1 MGPRERL
8 AAQAGGVCDRPDRGG
23 LLLIEVAAR
32 VWLALS
38 SGARAALDLRSGAVE
53 TAWFDIL
60 EQDLK
65 TDAAAPRLYLPDAE
79 LFWRLR
85 PGSSLEVENQVYKT
99 RTRPRTW
106 RIEINAEG
114 QRGAPPPGPEPR
126 R

>member
-1 MGPRERL
+1 VCFAIVL
-8 AAQAGGVCDRPDRGG
+8 IAAG
-23 LLLIEVAAR
+23 LLLIEAAAR

-38 SGARAALDLRSGAVE
+38 SGPRAAQDVRTGAVE

-65 TDAAAPRLYLPDAE
+65 TDAAAPRLYQPDAE

-85 PGSSLEVENQVYKT
+85 PASKS
-99 RTRPRTW
+99 RTRSTRPAPGRGPGGSRSTPRASAA
-106 RIEINAEG
+106 RL
-114 QRGAPPPGPEPR
+114 RPGPSQPR